1 LTVHLPSVHERSP
14 LLIPVQPASSA
25 SRHRSLRSAPVPH
38 TSYPGGTSNPSPTAG
53 GAMAVDT
60 GGDTLS
66 PIPSPNPRYGST
78 SASVGVSIGISGA
91 NAQRLLK
98 RSSTGSFRG
107 VIGSQGGLLLLAT
120 PPGSVQRNIGAI
132 GPEAHGHGL
141 PSGLAPGSVP
151 GSRRGSRAKAIVAA
165 PVAPA
170 EQREAEEEVL
180 LEDGI
185 CGKGE

>member
-1 LTVHLPSVHERSP
+1 M
-14 LLIPVQPASSA
+14 
-25 SRHRSLRSAPVPH
+25 
-38 TSYPGGTSNPSPTAG
+38 G
-53 GAMAVDT
+53 T
-60 GGDTLS
+60 GGDRDTLS

-120 PPGSVQRNIGAI
+120 PPGSVQRNVGAI
-132 GPEAHGHGL
+132 GPEAHGHGHGHGHAL

-151 GSRRGSRAKAIVAA
+151 GSRRGSRAKGILAA
-165 PVAPA
+165 PAPPF
-170 EQREAEEEVL
+170 EQRDAEEEVL
-180 LEDGI
+180 LEDGA
-185 CGKGE
+185 CTKGDQAI